1 MPETSAF
8 GCLVKPQV
16 KEAVGGR
23 GERKRR
29 EAITVVPVWGSEGLA
44 SIVNQRWSR
53 QMQER
58 VMNRLGN
65 LSEVTMD
72 LK

>member
-1 MPETSAF
+1 MAALLGIYFP
-8 GCLVKPQV
+8 LVFMELKSYLLV
-16 KEAVGGR
+16 AV
-23 GERKRR
+23 
-29 EAITVVPVWGSEGLA
+29 VSYYVWGSEGLA

-53 QMQER
+53 QMQEIA
-58 VMNRLGN
+58 MISLGN